1 MCGGELRLKN
11 KTDFLLGCFIAFFL
25 FNSIAYIGLNIA
37 NNPFKNVNN
46 TILIFLNVAQ
56 ILSILF
62 MFMKK
67 SIGATS
73 FFITRILFAV
83 FNFIS
88 NMSIVNLVYNILI
101 LLCFYIFYENSN
113 KELGQTH

>member
-1 MCGGELRLKN
+1 MCGGELKLKN
-11 KTDFLLGCFIAFFL
+11 KTDFLLGCFITFFL
-25 FNSIAYIGLNIA
+25 FNSIAYIGLDIA

-46 TILIFLNVAQ
+46 TILILLNLAQ
-56 ILSILF
+56 ILSILC

-67 SIGATS
+67 SIGAKA
-73 FFITRILFAV
+73 FFIIRILLTV

-88 NMSIVNLVYNILI
+88 NMSIVNLGYNILI